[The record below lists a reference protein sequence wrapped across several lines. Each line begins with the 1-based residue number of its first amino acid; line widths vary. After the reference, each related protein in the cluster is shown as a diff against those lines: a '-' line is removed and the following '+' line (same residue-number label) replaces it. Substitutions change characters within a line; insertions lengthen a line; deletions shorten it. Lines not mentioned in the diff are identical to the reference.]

1 MMQREIIVTADGSK
15 TIHIPEWN
23 EQYHSTHGALQEA
36 RHVFLKNGL
45 EQLAPNTAVKIL
57 EVGFGTG
64 LNAILTLE
72 AAWKANLTIQ
82 YVGLE
87 AYPVST
93 LEIEELNYAD
103 LFENQELKNLY
114 QLMHSSPWNEVVE
127 ISPGFTLEKRH
138 EKMETF
144 EAQFEQFDLIYFDA
158 FGPRTQP
165 EMWELPVLQKM
176 YRITRENGFLV
187 TYCAKGQVKR
197 DLKTV
202 GYEVEVLPG
211 PPGKREMTRA
221 FKRMD

>member
-45 EQLAPNTAVKIL
+45 ERFAPNTAVKIL

-93 LEIEELNYAD
+93 LEIEELNYTD
-103 LFENQELKNLY
+103 LFENQDLKKLY
-114 QLMHSSPWNEVVE
+114 QLMHRAPWNEVVE
-127 ISPGFTLEKRH
+127 ILPGFTLEKRH

>member
-1 MMQREIIVTADGSK
+1 MTTKLSGTPCTVINTPYVQQIG
-15 TIHIPEWN
+15 
-23 EQYHSTHGALQEA
+23 THQNML
-36 RHVFLKNGL
+36 
-45 EQLAPNTAVKIL
+45 VKIL

-72 AAWKANLTIQ
+72 AALKANLTIQ

-93 LEIEELNYAD
+93 LEIEELNYTD
-103 LFENQELKNLY
+103 LFENQELKNRY

-127 ISPGFTLEKRH
+127 ILPGFTLEKRH

>member
-45 EQLAPNTAVKIL
+45 EQFAPNTAVKIL

-72 AAWKANLTIQ
+72 AASKANLTIQ

-114 QLMHSSPWNEVVE
+114 QLMHRAPWNEVVE
-127 ISPGFTLEKRH
+127 ILPGFSLEKRH